1 MVWCLLVVPSSA
13 LLLVGA
19 WVGVEVGV
27 GVGIHVLCRIVTIT
41 GRNSVTTAAI
51 LLEEGMRV

>member
-1 MVWCLLVVPSSA
+1 MVGYEVYVPISA

-27 GVGIHVLCRIVTIT
+27 GVGIHVLCRMVTIM

-51 LLEEGMRV
+51 LLEAGMRT